1 MHNSNK
7 SEIFMANHDLIFANI
22 AKDWLIYMKS
32 NVKMSSYV
40 KYQNMLNQYLMPYFS
55 EKSIDDIKRNDV
67 ISFVDMLLNEGG
79 VNKRGLSQSTVNCVL
94 SVLKGIYLYAE
105 QCELN
110 CTVPNL
116 CNLTT
121 KKVQKKLR
129 VLSKTE
135 QLKLSRYLS
144 DLHSLKSTGILLC
157 LYTGIRIGEICAL
170 KWGDISFDES
180 CLTINKTM
188 QRIQTNS
195 GDVRTSVIIAE
206 PKSHCSE
213 RLVPIPDNMLK
224 IIVKLKCPENTY
236 FLSGTEKYIE
246 PRTLQNHFKAA
257 IKECGIENANF
268 HSLRHTFATR
278 CVELGFD
285 VKSLSEIL
293 GHSSVNITMNRY
305 VHPSMELKQQNMNKL
320 SSMLDCCTNNC

>member
-1 MHNSNK
+1 MDNSNISGAFTAVYDLSFK
-7 SEIFMANHDLIFANI
+7 KIAN
-22 AKDWLIYMKS
+22 DWLIFKKS
-32 NVKMSSYV
+32 NIKLSSYV
-40 KYQNMLNQYLMPYFS
+40 KYQNMLNQYLIPYFS
-55 EKSIDDIKRNDV
+55 EKNIKDIKRNDV
-67 ISFVDMLLNEGG
+67 IFFVDMLLNEGG
-79 VNKRGLSQSTVNCVL
+79 VKKRGLSQSTVNCVL
-94 SVLKGIYLYAE
+94 SVIKGIYLYAE
-105 QCELN
+105 QCELSSS
-110 CTVPNL
+110 VPNL

-121 KKVQKKLR
+121 KKEQKKLR
-129 VLSKTE
+129 VLSKNE
-135 QLKLSRYLS
+135 QLKLSRHLS
-144 DLHSLKSTGILLC
+144 ESNSLKSMGILLC

-180 CLTINKTM
+180 FLTINKTM
-188 QRIQTNS
+188 QRIQNIGGNVKTR
-195 GDVRTSVIIAE
+195 VVTE
-206 PKSHCSE
+206 KPKSHCSE
-213 RLVPIPDNMLK
+213 RLVPIPANMLK
-224 IIVKLKCPENTY
+224 IITKLRCPANTY

-246 PRTLQNHFKAA
+246 PRTLQNHFKAV

-320 SSMLDCCTNNC
+320 SSMLDCCI